1 MTLGV
6 VLGGGGVAGI
16 AWEVGVIVGLAEAGV
31 RLDSA
36 AGVVGTSA
44 GSVVGASLAGGADM
58 SVLLDEQRRP
68 RPSRA
73 GTHGSGAGTP
83 LTSDASA
90 WAQILGSPGGQ
101 EEMLQ
106 RMGALASSAD
116 TVPEAQYK
124 ESMAAML
131 PSPHWPQE
139 ADLRVTAVDAGTGTV
154 QVWDRESGVTLADA
168 VAASCA
174 LPGVFPPVTIGGRTY
189 FDGGMASP
197 THADRVGGCTE
208 LLVIAPFT
216 MALSGPGL
224 EAEIESLGP
233 AVRSSVIDP
242 DTDSL
247 AAIGFDPMDPSTRA
261 PAAEAGLRQGR
272 AEAMRVG
279 IALSL

>member
-31 RLDSA
+31 RLDAA

-58 SVLLDEQRRP
+58 TTLLDEQRRTRPP
-68 RPSRA
+68 RPGGAGA
-73 GTHGSGAGTP
+73 GTGTP

-90 WAQILGSPGGQ
+90 WAEILASPVGR
-101 EEMLQ
+101 EEMLR
-106 RMGALASSAD
+106 RMGALAASAD
-116 TVPEAQYK
+116 TVPEEQYK

-131 PSPHWPQE
+131 PSPQWPRDS
-139 ADLRVTAVDAGTGTV
+139 DLRVTAVDAETGTV
-154 QVWDRESGVTLADA
+154 QVWDRDSGVTLAEA

-174 LPGVFPPVTIGGRTY
+174 LPGVFPPVTIDGRRY

-197 THADRVGGCTE
+197 THADRAGRCTE

-224 EAEIESLGP
+224 DAEIESLGP

-242 DTDSL
+242 DTESL